1 MSCPGVEHG
10 VSPEVEEL
18 RRQVAELRR
27 ELAAEVLKSSESR
40 LALIFHGV
48 SDLLFLIGVE
58 AGPRF
63 RCLTVN
69 RAYLKG
75 TGRTREQMEGKL
87 VEEILPPEQARCV
100 IEKYT
105 AAVQRDRPSCYIEHA
120 DVPAGRLVVETTLTP
135 IFNEQ
140 GNCTHLL
147 GASHDITERER
158 MVEALRESEERYRKL
173 FENANDALATFTL
186 DGTITTVNRA
196 AERLLGW
203 SREELLGQHV
213 SKFATPASVA
223 LAAERAQRFLAG
235 ERLASSTFETE
246 LVHKDGRLVMV
257 EARTRA
263 IRDAAGKP
271 VGFQG
276 IYRDVTERKR
286 MEAALHK
293 SEQRYRAVVET
304 QTELVCRFL
313 PDTTLTFVNEAY
325 CRYFGK
331 SREELL
337 GTSFLAL
344 IPEHARPAAKAHV
357 DSLIAHPRLV
367 VDEHEVLAAGGS
379 IRWQRWTDQAIV
391 DETGRLTEFQSTGL
405 DITERK
411 QAEEQLTESEA
422 RLRLL
427 TELIP
432 QHIWTA
438 LPDGSVDYVNKRW
451 LDYSG
456 LSLEEARSDGWT
468 RVLSPDEREPVR
480 SAWKEAVARGTMF
493 ELEEQHRGVDGKY
506 RWFLVRALPLYDKEG
521 RLMKWYGTKTDIE
534 DRKRAEEALRQLQA
548 ELIHVSRVTTVGA
561 MAASIAHEVNQPLGA
576 IVGNA
581 DICLRWLARA
591 TPDLVEVRD
600 ALCDIIADGHR
611 ASEVIT
617 RIRSF
622 VRKESTQQMS
632 LDLNEVVREAIALAN
647 HEVREKRV
655 VLRTELAAD
664 LPPVCGDRIQLEQV
678 LLNLIMNGIE
688 AMSEITERTRE
699 LVIRSGSDAEDKV
712 LITVQ
717 DCGTG
722 IAPQQAK
729 RIFTAFY
736 TTKPGGMGMGLAIC
750 RAIIEAHEGRLW
762 VVPNAGPGATFQFT
776 LPSDRAAK

>member
-1 MSCPGVEHG
+1 
-10 VSPEVEEL
+10 
-18 RRQVAELRR
+18 
-27 ELAAEVLKSSESR
+27 
-40 LALIFHGV
+40 
-48 SDLLFLIGVE
+48 
-58 AGPRF
+58 
-63 RCLTVN
+63 
-69 RAYLKG
+69 
-75 TGRTREQMEGKL
+75 
-87 VEEILPPEQARCV
+87 
-100 IEKYT
+100 
-105 AAVQRDRPSCYIEHA
+105 
-120 DVPAGRLVVETTLTP
+120 
-135 IFNEQ
+135 
-140 GNCTHLL
+140 
-147 GASHDITERER
+147 
-158 MVEALRESEERYRKL
+158 
-173 FENANDALATFTL
+173 
-186 DGTITTVNRA
+186 
-196 AERLLGW
+196 
-203 SREELLGQHV
+203 
-213 SKFATPASVA
+213 
-223 LAAERAQRFLAG
+223 
-235 ERLASSTFETE
+235 
-246 LVHKDGRLVMV
+246 
-257 EARTRA
+257 
-263 IRDAAGKP
+263 
-271 VGFQG
+271 
-276 IYRDVTERKR
+276 
-286 MEAALHK
+286 
-293 SEQRYRAVVET
+293 
-304 QTELVCRFL
+304 
-313 PDTTLTFVNEAY
+313 
-325 CRYFGK
+325 
-331 SREELL
+331 
-337 GTSFLAL
+337 
-344 IPEHARPAAKAHV
+344 
-357 DSLIAHPRLV
+357 
-367 VDEHEVLAAGGS
+367 
-379 IRWQRWTDQAIV
+379 
-391 DETGRLTEFQSTGL
+391 
-405 DITERK
+405 
-411 QAEEQLTESEA
+411 
-422 RLRLL
+422 
-427 TELIP
+427 
-432 QHIWTA
+432 
-438 LPDGSVDYVNKRW
+438 
-451 LDYSG
+451 
-456 LSLEEARSDGWT
+456 
-468 RVLSPDEREPVR
+468 
-480 SAWKEAVARGTMF
+480 MF

-548 ELIHVSRVTTVGA
+548 ELIHVSRVTTIGA